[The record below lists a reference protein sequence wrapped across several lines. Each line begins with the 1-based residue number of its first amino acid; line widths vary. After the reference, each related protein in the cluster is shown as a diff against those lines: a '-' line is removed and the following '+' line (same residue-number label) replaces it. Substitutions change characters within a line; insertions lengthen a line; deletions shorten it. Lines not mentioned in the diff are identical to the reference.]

1 MLWVSRKLSVMQFS
15 LFCAIMLFGGWVL
28 IHGMGGLSMWID
40 EAWSLEF
47 ASPDT
52 IGGVIQKSAIEDVHP
67 PLPYILYHL
76 LHPVFGEH
84 PFGLRVVGWF
94 ATLLSA
100 AIVVQMGRELHSW
113 RMGIIG
119 GLLLLTYPLVVG
131 HTFLIRHY
139 TLLMFFATL
148 ASWAY
153 WRYSRKWDWRWGA
166 LYWVSGALLLYTMY
180 WGAFVLIAH
189 GIHTLLYR
197 RRGLLWMV
205 LSAGMMGLFLAPWI
219 PSFIT
224 QIQSSVLGE
233 SGYHSALPINEEG
246 MGIIR
251 YNLFG
256 KSELLIMILAI
267 AGIIGT
273 FTPKRA
279 RDVLPND
286 QTAFLGLIF
295 LIPIIAPMLSDAL
308 FNFGLLAHRPL
319 MVSVP
324 AIVLLIGYVL
334 SSMKFWQYSLLT
346 IALILN
352 HLMPTIIPATPERG
366 PWWEI
371 TSFLDQH
378 VSPSDTM
385 FYASADD
392 LFFFTLEQ
400 HGFLADLPYRGF
412 EYYPFDFAELDRK
425 TERVMWRIQFFEADG
440 LSPQLLTPAG
450 YVPITPV
457 LDFGF
462 FSTDN
467 IRITGFARP
476 DERPPLFNFGDQ
488 LGLLEVEHRQIGE
501 RLQVYLLWKALAH
514 IPYDYTITTFL
525 LKDGVLVSQ
534 HDSFPMNALN
544 PTTLWADGSWQYDT
558 HAISLAGLA
567 EGDYQLGIGVYTWW
581 DVTNLPISPC
591 ESETCLTVILD
602 TVTVTHE
609 NRAYP

>member
-1 MLWVSRKLSVMQFS
+1 MQFS
-15 LFCAIMLFGGWVL
+15 LFCAIILFGGWVL

-52 IGGVIQKSAIEDVHP
+52 IGGVIQKAAIEDVHP

-76 LHPVFGEH
+76 LHPLFGEH
-84 PFGLRVVGWF
+84 PFGLRVIGWF

-119 GLLLLTYPLVVG
+119 GLLLMTYPLVVG

-153 WRYSRKWDWRWGA
+153 WRYSRKWDWRWGV

-197 RRGLLWMV
+197 RCGLLWMV

-256 KSELLIMILAI
+256 KSELLIMILALG
-267 AGIIGT
+267 GIFGS
-273 FTPKRA
+273 FMPKRA
-279 RDVLPND
+279 RELLPSD
-286 QTAFLGLIF
+286 QTGFLALIA
-295 LIPIIAPMLSDAL
+295 IMPIFAPIMSDAV
-308 FNFGLLAHRPL
+308 FDFGLLAHRPML
-319 MVSVP
+319 VCVP
-324 AIVLLIGYVL
+324 AIVLLIGHVL
-334 SSMKFWQYSLLT
+334 SSFKAWQYGLLT
-346 IALILN
+346 VALVFN

-371 TSFLDQH
+371 TAFLSQH

-385 FYASADD
+385 FYASEDD

-400 HGFLADLPYRGF
+400 HGYLADLPYRAF
-412 EYYPFDFAELDRK
+412 EYYEFDFAELDRK

-440 LSPQLLTPAG
+440 LSPQLLKPAG
-450 YVPITPV
+450 YAPVTPI

-476 DERPPLFNFGDQ
+476 DDSAPLYTFGDQ
-488 LGLLEVEHRQIGE
+488 LGLMSVEHRQVDNH
-501 RLQVYLLWKALAH
+501 LQVYLMWKALNTL
-514 IPYDYTITTFL
+514 PNDYTITTFL
-525 LKDGVLVSQ
+525 LKDGVLMAQ
-534 HDSFPMNALN
+534 HDGYPLNGLN
-544 PTTLWADGSWQYDT
+544 PTTLWQPNSWQYDT
-558 HAISLAGLA
+558 HGIPLDNLPAG
-567 EGDYQLGIGVYTWW
+567 EYQLGIGVYTWW
-581 DVTNLPISPC
+581 DVKNLPILPC
-591 ESETCLTVILD
+591 GGDVCNTVILG
-602 TVTVTHE
+602 TVTIHQ
-609 NRAYP
+609 

>member
-1 MLWVSRKLSVMQFS
+1 MNRKLSIWHINLICMV
-15 LFCAIMLFGGWVL
+15 LLFGAWVL
-28 IHGMGGLSMWID
+28 IHQMGNLAMWID

-52 IGGVIQKSAIEDVHP
+52 ISGVIEKATVEDVHP
-67 PLPYILYHL
+67 PLPYIVYHVF
-76 LHPVFGEH
+76 HPIFGEH

-94 ATLLSA
+94 VTILSA
-100 AIVVQMGRELHSW
+100 AIVIRLGRDLGSW
-113 RMGIIG
+113 RMGIIAG
-119 GLLLLTYPLVVG
+119 ALLMTYPLVIG

-139 TLLMFFATL
+139 NLLMFFAVL
-148 ASWAY
+148 SSWAY
-153 WRYSRKWDWRWGA
+153 WRYSRKWAWRWGV
-166 LYWVSGALLLYTMY
+166 LYWISGVMMLYTMY
-180 WGAFVLIAH
+180 WGAFVLLAH
-189 GIHTLLYR
+189 GLHTLIYR
-197 RRGLLWMV
+197 RRGLIWMV
-205 LSAGMMGLFLAPWI
+205 VSAGAIGILFAPWLS
-219 PSFIT
+219 SFMT
-224 QIQSSVLGE
+224 QIGSSVLGE
-233 SGYHSALPINEEG
+233 SGYHSALPLNEEG
-246 MGIIR
+246 FGIIR

-256 KSELLIMILAI
+256 KSELLIMLLAV

-279 RDVLPND
+279 RDLLPND
-286 QTAFLGLIF
+286 QTTFLGLIF
-295 LIPIIAPMLSDAL
+295 LVPIIAPMLSDAFL
-308 FNFGLLAHRPL
+308 NFGLLAHRPL
-319 MVSVP
+319 VVSVP
-324 AIVLLIGYVL
+324 AIVLLIGHVL

-346 IALILN
+346 VALILN

-425 TERVMWRIQFFEADG
+425 TERIMWRIQFFEADG

-450 YVPITPV
+450 YVPVTPV

-476 DERPPLFNFGDQ
+476 DERPPLFNFGDH
-488 LGLLEVEHRQIGE
+488 LGLLELEHRQIGD

-525 LKDGVLVSQ
+525 LKDGVLVAQ
-534 HDSFPMNALN
+534 HDSFPMNGLN
-544 PTTLWADGSWQYDT
+544 PTTLWADSSWQYDT

-567 EGDYQLGIGVYTWW
+567 EGEYQLGIGVYTWW
-581 DVTNLPISPC
+581 DVTNLPILPC
-591 ESETCLTVILD
+591 DSETCLTVILD
-602 TVTVTHE
+602 TIQVIT
-609 NRAYP
+609 P

>member
-1 MLWVSRKLSVMQFS
+1 MNRKLSIWHINLISIVMV
-15 LFCAIMLFGGWVL
+15 FGAWVL
-28 IHGMGGLSMWID
+28 IHQMGNLTMWID

-52 IGGVIQKSAIEDVHP
+52 INGVIEKATIEDVHP
-67 PLPYILYHL
+67 PLPYVIYHVF
-76 LHPVFGEH
+76 HPIFGEH

-94 ATLLSA
+94 VTILSA
-100 AIVVQMGRELHSW
+100 AIVIRLGYELGSW
-113 RMGIIG
+113 RMGIIAG
-119 GLLLLTYPLVVG
+119 ALLMTYPLVIG

-139 TLLMFFATL
+139 NLLMFFAVL
-148 ASWAY
+148 SSWAY
-153 WRYSRKWDWRWGA
+153 WRYSRKWAWRWGV
-166 LYWVSGALLLYTMY
+166 LYWISGAMMLYTMY
-180 WGAFVLIAH
+180 WGAFVLLAH
-189 GIHTLLYR
+189 GLHTLIYR
-197 RRGLLWMV
+197 RRGLIWMV
-205 LSAGMMGLFLAPWI
+205 ISAGAIGVLFAPWL
-219 PSFIT
+219 PSFMT
-224 QIQSSVLGE
+224 QIGSSVLGE
-233 SGYHSALPINEEG
+233 SGYHSALPLNEEG
-246 MGIIR
+246 FGIIR

-256 KSELLIMILAI
+256 KSELLIMILAV

-279 RDVLPND
+279 RELLPND

-295 LIPIIAPMLSDAL
+295 IIPIIAPMLSDAFL
-308 FNFGLLAHRPL
+308 NFQLLAHRPL

-324 AIVLLIGYVL
+324 AIVLLIGHVL

-371 TSFLDQH
+371 TAFLDQH

-425 TERVMWRIQFFEADG
+425 TERIMWRIQFFEADG

-450 YVPITPV
+450 YAPVTPV

-476 DERPPLFNFGDQ
+476 DDRPPSFNFGDQ
-488 LGLLEVEHRQIGE
+488 LGLIEFEHRQIGD

-525 LKDGVLVSQ
+525 LKDGVLVAQ
-534 HDSFPMNALN
+534 QDSFPMNGLN

-567 EGDYQLGIGVYTWW
+567 EGEYQLGIGVYTWW
-581 DVTNLPISPC
+581 DVTNLPILPC
-591 ESETCLTVILD
+591 EAETCLTVILD
-602 TVTVTHE
+602 TIQVISS
-609 NRAYP
+609 